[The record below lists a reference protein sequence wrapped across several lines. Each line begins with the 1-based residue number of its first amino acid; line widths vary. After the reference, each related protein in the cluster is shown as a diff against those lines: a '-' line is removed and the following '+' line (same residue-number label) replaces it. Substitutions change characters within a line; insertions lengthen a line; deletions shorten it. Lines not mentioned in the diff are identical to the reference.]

1 MATQQRPTYYR
12 GGPTLKS
19 SMTWLVAIGAAI
31 GALGTIAGT
40 AKAYLDRHYVPSP
53 TFALYVHDDSLR
65 HQFAQRDRTHTA
77 FLIDSIE
84 KAHQHPRGDRV
95 LQAGDPR

>member
-1 MATQQRPTYYR
+1 MATSENPTYYR

-40 AKAYLDRHYVPSP
+40 AKAYLDRHYVASP

-84 KAHQHPRGDRV
+84 KAHQKPERGRV
-95 LQAGDPR
+95 LQAGEPR

>member
-1 MATQQRPTYYR
+1 MPSTYYR
-12 GGPTLKS
+12 GGPALKT

-31 GALGTIAGT
+31 GALGTIGGT
-40 AKAYLDRHYVPSP
+40 VKAYLDRHYTSAA

-65 HQFAQRDRTHTA
+65 HQYAQRERARTA
-77 FLIDSIE
+77 QVIDSIE
-84 KAHQHPRGDRV
+84 QAHQPHGAGRV